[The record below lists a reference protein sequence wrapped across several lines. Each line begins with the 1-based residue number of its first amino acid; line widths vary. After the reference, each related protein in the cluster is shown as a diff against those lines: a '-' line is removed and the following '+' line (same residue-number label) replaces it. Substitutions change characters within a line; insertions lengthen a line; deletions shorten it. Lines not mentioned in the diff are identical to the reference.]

1 MQLLHCSV
9 RIPLS
14 HQIILHNT
22 IYLEMRSFCTGW
34 SKSLQVSQRTFLKKP
49 CMHICLGFLFLQD
62 ISVLLHFS
70 YSQWLISS
78 ILCIRRVWKRG
89 RIWFKLICWNLLWK
103 IYFGLSKLMKDL
115 EEILSNH
122 FAGWKIALWVEWL
135 KVKHSVLAIYIPVI
149 FH

>member
-9 RIPLS
+9 RIPWS
-14 HQIILHNT
+14 HQIIHHNT
-22 IYLEMRSFCTGW
+22 IYLEMRSFCIGW
-34 SKSLQVSQRTFLKKP
+34 SKSLQVSPRTFLKKP
-49 CMHICLGFLFLQD
+49 CMPICLDFLFLQD
-62 ISVLLHFS
+62 ISVLLRFS

-89 RIWFKLICWNLLWK
+89 RIWFQLICWNLLWK
-103 IYFGLSKLMKDL
+103 IYFGLSKLTKDL

-122 FAGWKIALWVEWL
+122 FVGWKIALWVKWL
-135 KVKHSVLAIYIPVI
+135 KVKHNALAIYILVM